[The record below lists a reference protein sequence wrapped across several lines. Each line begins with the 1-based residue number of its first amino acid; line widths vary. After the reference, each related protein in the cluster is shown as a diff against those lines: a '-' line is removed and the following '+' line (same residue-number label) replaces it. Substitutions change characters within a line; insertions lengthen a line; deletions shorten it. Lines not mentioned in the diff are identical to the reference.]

1 MTDLGT
7 LGGSVSEALAINNA
21 GQVVGR
27 ARVTDAPLVRHAF
40 VWEQG
45 TMTDLGTVDSCTRG
59 TATSINS
66 KGQIVGGLGFCTDDS
81 TDLAFYTAFYVEKGK
96 PMVDLNALVDTPS
109 DLHMDEAMFING
121 RGEILAGAL
130 TPTGETRAVL
140 LVPLPGH

>member
-1 MTDLGT
+1 
-7 LGGSVSEALAINNA
+7 
-21 GQVVGR
+21 
-27 ARVTDAPLVRHAF
+27 
-40 VWEQG
+40 
-45 TMTDLGTVDSCTRG
+45 G

-109 DLHMDEAMFING
+109 DLHMDEAMFINE